1 MEYIDYFMISLGAVN
16 LLLMYLLIRATSR
29 QRRLNRHYEQKISL
43 LNNEV
48 SALCTGAASAGGHL
62 NKIEQK
68 MRRVL
73 ERQDQLDFRD
83 PTDRAL
89 NQATRMVRQGAGIE
103 ELVSA
108 CGLGRA
114 EAELLVLLHRA
125 QAGGEPDAQLRV
137 VSG

>member
-1 MEYIDYFMISLGAVN
+1 MEFNDYFMISLGGLN
-16 LLLMYLLIRATSR
+16 LLLVYLLIRIASR
-29 QRRLNRHYEQKISL
+29 QRRLNRHYDQKISL
-43 LNNEV
+43 LNDEV
-48 SALCTGAASAGGHL
+48 SALCTGAAAAGGHL

-68 MRRVL
+68 VRRVL

-89 NQATRMVRQGAGIE
+89 NQATRMVRQGATVE
-103 ELVSA
+103 ELISA

-125 QAGGEPDAQLRV
+125 QSGEDNNAQLRV
-137 VSG
+137 V